1 MEEREYKEGEI
12 ILKEGDPSDF
22 VLRVVIGEAEVYT
35 EKDHHPV
42 ILGTV
47 KNGDF
52 LGEMGV
58 IEKRPRSASAR
69 AKTNV
74 TAIFFE
80 RWEFL
85 RLMSEEATSAYRI
98 IIRLSER
105 LRCVNSKFA
114 EESAHHETSG
124 PTTSRNDQTAV
135 RMTLF
140 SATDSLRSHIPKE
153 GIVIEQFPFTV
164 GRSRIENE
172 PQPTITVNLTLP
184 DSDPF
189 RLSRQHFSLAH
200 GPDGYA
206 VQDWG
211 STLGTEVNGEF
222 LGEPFG
228 RDLKTLEIG
237 ENVIIAGG
245 VQSPFVFKV
254 LLERV

>member
-1 MEEREYKEGEI
+1 MEEREYQEGEI

-22 VLRVVIGEAEVYT
+22 VLRVILGEAEVYT

-69 AKTNV
+69 AKTKV

-98 IIRLSER
+98 IVRLSER
-105 LRCVNSKFA
+105 LRSVNRRLA
-114 EESAHHETSG
+114 EETVAHEASTSTKSIHD
-124 PTTSRNDQTAV
+124 PTRA
-135 RMTLF
+135 RLTLF
-140 SATDSLRSHIPKE
+140 SASEALQPHLPKE
-153 GIVIEQFPFTV
+153 GMTITTFPYTV
-164 GRSRIENE
+164 GRSITESE
-172 PQPTITVNLTLP
+172 PDTSAPVDLALP
-184 DSDPF
+184 DSPPY
-189 RLSRQHFSLAH
+189 RLSPQHFSLCH

-211 STLGTEVNGEF
+211 SALGTEVNGEF

-228 RDLKTLEIG
+228 HDLKTLEIG
-237 ENVIIAGG
+237 ENLIIAGG
-245 VQSPFVFKV
+245 IHSPFVFKV
-254 LLERV
+254 ILERA